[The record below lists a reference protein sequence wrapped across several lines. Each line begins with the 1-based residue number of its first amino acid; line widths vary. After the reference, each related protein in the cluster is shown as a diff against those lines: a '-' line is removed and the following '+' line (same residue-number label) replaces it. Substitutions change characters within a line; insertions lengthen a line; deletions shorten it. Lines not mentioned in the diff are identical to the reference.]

1 MKKLSLFTVI
11 LLVTFAFSA
20 CNSSCED
27 NKKATNTTTTSIEQD
42 KTKVSELLDELAM
55 GVESGNI
62 DAIKKVWCPKEH
74 TLLLGTENSEKLE
87 GWKQIEAAFKGQF
100 NALSDMLIA
109 INDQEV
115 KVSPDQNTAWFFEEL
130 SYNFVENNKAVSYDG
145 IRFTGVFVKNEK
157 GVWKLVQG
165 HMSIPTNIENAK

>member
-1 MKKLSLFTVI
+1 MRKLSLLTVI

-20 CNSSCED
+20 CNSNTNN
-27 NKKATNTTTTSIEQD
+27 NKTAKNKTTTTIEQD

-62 DAIKKVWCPKEH
+62 DAIKKVWCTKEH
-74 TLLLGTENSEKLE
+74 TL
-87 GWKQIEAAFKGQF
+87 
-100 NALSDMLIA
+100 DMLIA

-115 KVSPDQNTAWFFEEL
+115 KVSADQNTAWFFEEL

-145 IRFTGVFVKNEK
+145 IRFTGVFVKSEE

>member
-1 MKKLSLFTVI
+1 MRKISLLTVI
-11 LLVTFAFSA
+11 LLVTLAFSA
-20 CNSSCED
+20 CDSAVQND
-27 NKKATNTTTTSIEQD
+27 KTAKNKTTTTIEQD

-55 GVESGNI
+55 GVETGNI
-62 DAIKKVWCPKEH
+62 DIIKKVWCPKEH
-74 TLLLGTENSEKLE
+74 TLMLGTENSEKLE
-87 GWKQIEAAFKGQF
+87 GWKQIQAAFKGQF

-115 KVSPDQNTAWFFEEL
+115 KVSADQNTAWFFEEL

-145 IRFTGVFVKNEK
+145 IRFTGVFVKSEK